1 MWKGIRTKDN
11 GKLCLKDVC
20 EMIKISPDDSRLDF
34 IKEDEKYCFNNKMY
48 IDEITA
54 ILLICYIG
62 NTRSIK
68 FYKKYI
74 DEVKSILSFDY
85 LIIEHDYYEYD
96 GNKFICFKIGDN
108 MWFKAKDICEYLK
121 YRNAR
126 DALIKHVSSD
136 NKMSFS
142 LFNKFL
148 FSCSSIILLN
158 NFIDPQTIF
167 IDKEGLVEL
176 LLKANKSASIKLAL
190 DLGIKVHQ
198 KFTRKEINIV
208 KELDI
213 FCNMSCIKSKHQY
226 VIKCDKGKYIIDYY
240 LPEYKIAIEIDE
252 FNHKDRNPGYEKQRQ
267 IDITKELGC
276 KFIRCNPDDKD
287 FNITSLIGTI
297 NKHVIEQLSKKT

>member
-20 EMIKISPDDSRLDF
+20 EMIKISPDDLRLDF
-34 IKEDEKYCFNNKMY
+34 IKEDEKYYFGNKMY

-96 GNKFICFKIGDN
+96 GNKFTCFKINDYI
-108 MWFKAKDICEYLK
+108 WFKAKDICNYLK
-121 YRNAR
+121 YGNTR
-126 DALIKHVSSD
+126 DVVSRHVNNE
-136 NKMSFS
+136 NKIIFDS
-142 LFNKFL
+142 LKKYL
-148 FSCSSIILLN
+148 FSCNGIILLN
-158 NFIDPQTIF
+158 NFLDSKTMF
-167 IDKEGLVEL
+167 INNDDLAQL
-176 LLKANKSASIKLAL
+176 LLKADKAASLKLAS

-213 FCNMSCIKSKHQY
+213 FCNMSRIKSKHQF
-226 VIKCDKGKYIIDYY
+226 VIKCDKNKYIVDYY

-252 FNHKDRNPGYEKQRQ
+252 FDHKDRNPGYEKKRQ
-267 IDITKELGC
+267 TAITKKLGC
-276 KFIRCNPDDKD
+276 KFVRCNPDDKN